1 MGQNAKGALLALLSF
16 ALYATH
22 DVIVKELGESYTTFQ
37 IVFFSVLFSFPL
49 ATLMLVRD
57 PEPGTLRAKH
67 PWWTLTRTAAVVVTG
82 LSAFYAFSVLP
93 LAQTYAIL
101 FASPLLITI
110 LSIPILGE
118 KVRMRRW
125 IAVIVGLCGV
135 LIVLRPGTTELS
147 LGHLSAMIASVG
159 SALASII
166 VRKVGSGE
174 RAEVLVLYPMLAN
187 FVIMGAAMPFVYV
200 PMPVE
205 HLALLL
211 GMALLGFTASI
222 VIILAY
228 RTGEAVIVAPM
239 QYSQILWAIFFGA
252 LLFNEFPDLITLIG
266 AGVIIG
272 SGTYIVLRE
281 GRHDASENNPV
292 LRSRSRFE
300 TGTQLRVGVLR
311 RLLNWPRRPQP
322 RP

>member
-22 DVIVKELGESYTTFQ
+22 DVIVKELGVNYTPFQ

-49 ATLMLVRD
+49 ATVMLIRD
-57 PEPGTLRAKH
+57 PQPGTLRAAH
-67 PWWTLTRTAAVVVTG
+67 PWWTLTRTASVVITG
-82 LSAFYAFSVLP
+82 LSAFYAFTVLP

-125 IAVIVGLCGV
+125 MAVIVGLCGV
-135 LIVLRPGTTELS
+135 MIVLRPGTTELS

-166 VRKVGSGE
+166 VRKVGSAE

-187 FVIMGAAMPFVYV
+187 FVVMGAAMPFVYV

-228 RTGEAVIVAPM
+228 RAGEAVIVAPM
-239 QYSQILWAIFFGA
+239 QYSQILWAIFFGT
-252 LLFNEFPDLITLIG
+252 LLFNETPDVVTLVG
-266 AGVIIG
+266 AGVIIA
-272 SGTYIVLRE
+272 SGIYIVLRE
-281 GRHDASENNPV
+281 GKQTASSTTPV

-300 TGTQLRVGVLR
+300 TGTQLRIGVLR
-311 RLLNWPRRPQP
+311 RLLGWQRRP
-322 RP
+322 

>member
-22 DVIVKELGESYTTFQ
+22 DVIVKELGVNYTPFQ

-49 ATLMLVRD
+49 ATVMLIRD
-57 PEPGTLRAKH
+57 PQPGTLRAAH

-82 LSAFYAFSVLP
+82 LSAFYAFTVLP

-118 KVRMRRW
+118 KVRLRRW
-125 IAVIVGLCGV
+125 MAVIVGLGGV

-147 LGHLSAMIASVG
+147 LGHLAAMVASVG

-166 VRKVGSGE
+166 VRKVGSAE

-228 RTGEAVIVAPM
+228 RAGEAVIVAPM
-239 QYSQILWAIFFGA
+239 QYSQILWAIFFGT
-252 LLFNEFPDLITLIG
+252 LLFNETPDLVTLVG
-266 AGVIIG
+266 AGVIIA
-272 SGTYIVLRE
+272 SGIYIVLRE
-281 GRHDASENNPV
+281 GQQNASENTPV

-300 TGTQLRVGVLR
+300 TGTQLRIGVLR
-311 RLLNWPRRPQP
+311 RLLGWQRRP
-322 RP
+322 

>member
-22 DVIVKELGESYTTFQ
+22 DVIVKELGVNYTPFQ

-49 ATLMLVRD
+49 ATVMLIRD
-57 PEPGTLRAKH
+57 PQPGTLRAAH

-82 LSAFYAFSVLP
+82 LSAFYAFTVLP

-118 KVRMRRW
+118 KVRLRRW
-125 IAVIVGLCGV
+125 MAVIVGLGGV

-147 LGHLSAMIASVG
+147 LGHLAAMVASVG

-166 VRKVGSGE
+166 VRKVGSAE

-187 FVIMGAAMPFVYV
+187 FVVMGAAMPFVYV

-228 RTGEAVIVAPM
+228 RAGEAVIVAPM
-239 QYSQILWAIFFGA
+239 QYSQILWAIFFGT
-252 LLFNEFPDLITLIG
+252 LLFNETPDLVTLLG
-266 AGVIIG
+266 AGVIIA
-272 SGTYIVLRE
+272 SGIYIVLRE
-281 GRHDASENNPV
+281 GQQNASENTPV

-300 TGTQLRVGVLR
+300 TGTQLRIGVLR
-311 RLLNWPRRPQP
+311 RLLGWQRRP
-322 RP
+322 

>member
-22 DVIVKELGESYTTFQ
+22 DVIVKELGVNYTPFQ

-49 ATLMLVRD
+49 ATVMLIRD
-57 PEPGTLRAKH
+57 PQPGTLRAAH
-67 PWWTLTRTAAVVVTG
+67 PWWTLTRTASVVITG
-82 LSAFYAFSVLP
+82 LSAFYAFTVLP

-125 IAVIVGLCGV
+125 MAVIVGLCGV

-166 VRKVGSGE
+166 VRKVGSAE

-187 FVIMGAAMPFVYV
+187 FVVMGAAMPFVYV

-228 RTGEAVIVAPM
+228 RAGEAVIVAPM
-239 QYSQILWAIFFGA
+239 QYSQILWAIFFGT
-252 LLFNEFPDLITLIG
+252 LLFNETPDVVTLVG
-266 AGVIIG
+266 AGVIIA
-272 SGTYIVLRE
+272 SGIYIVLRE
-281 GRHDASENNPV
+281 GKQTASSTTPV

-300 TGTQLRVGVLR
+300 TGTQLRIGVLR
-311 RLLNWPRRPQP
+311 RLLGWQRRP
-322 RP
+322 

>member
-22 DVIVKELGESYTTFQ
+22 DVIVKELGVNYTPFQ

-49 ATLMLVRD
+49 ATVMLIRD
-57 PEPGTLRAKH
+57 PQPGTLRAAH

-82 LSAFYAFSVLP
+82 LSAFYAFTVLP

-118 KVRMRRW
+118 KVRLRRW
-125 IAVIVGLCGV
+125 MAVIVGLGGV

-147 LGHLSAMIASVG
+147 LGHLAAMVASVG

-166 VRKVGSGE
+166 VRKVGSAE

-228 RTGEAVIVAPM
+228 RAGEAVIVAPM
-239 QYSQILWAIFFGA
+239 QYSQILWAIFFGT
-252 LLFNEFPDLITLIG
+252 LLFNETPDLVTLLG
-266 AGVIIG
+266 AGVIIA
-272 SGTYIVLRE
+272 SGIYIVLRE
-281 GRHDASENNPV
+281 GQQNASENTPV

-300 TGTQLRVGVLR
+300 TGTQLRIGVLR
-311 RLLNWPRRPQP
+311 RLLGWQRRP
-322 RP
+322 

>member
-22 DVIVKELGESYTTFQ
+22 DVIVKELGVNYTPFQ

-49 ATLMLVRD
+49 ATVMLIRD
-57 PEPGTLRAKH
+57 PQPGTLRAAH

-82 LSAFYAFSVLP
+82 LSAFYAFTVLP

-118 KVRMRRW
+118 KVRLRRW
-125 IAVIVGLCGV
+125 MAVIVGLGGV

-147 LGHLSAMIASVG
+147 LGHLAAMVASVG

-166 VRKVGSGE
+166 VRKVGSAE

-228 RTGEAVIVAPM
+228 RAGEAVIVAPM
-239 QYSQILWAIFFGA
+239 QYSQILWAIFFGT
-252 LLFNEFPDLITLIG
+252 LLFN
-266 AGVIIG
+266 
-272 SGTYIVLRE
+272 
-281 GRHDASENNPV
+281 
-292 LRSRSRFE
+292 
-300 TGTQLRVGVLR
+300 
-311 RLLNWPRRPQP
+311 
-322 RP
+322 

>member
-22 DVIVKELGESYTTFQ
+22 DVIVKELGVNYTPFQ

-49 ATLMLVRD
+49 ATVMLIRD
-57 PEPGTLRAKH
+57 PQPGTLRAAH

-82 LSAFYAFSVLP
+82 LSAFYAFTVLP

-118 KVRMRRW
+118 KVRLRRW
-125 IAVIVGLCGV
+125 MAVIVGLGGV

-147 LGHLSAMIASVG
+147 LGHLAAMVASVG

-166 VRKVGSGE
+166 VRKVGSAE

-228 RTGEAVIVAPM
+228 RAGEAVIVAPM
-239 QYSQILWAIFFGA
+239 QYSQILWAIFFGT
-252 LLFNEFPDLITLIG
+252 LLFNETPDLVTLVG
-266 AGVIIG
+266 AGVIIA
-272 SGTYIVLRE
+272 SGIYIVL
-281 GRHDASENNPV
+281 SSSSLP
-292 LRSRSRFE
+292 
-300 TGTQLRVGVLR
+300 
-311 RLLNWPRRPQP
+311 
-322 RP
+322 